1 MRKVTVPSSMDT
13 FCWCPTRSILV
24 SSVSWFLCW
33 VLWQELIKICWQ
45 WRRGNALESFFSSSL
60 QVMCQKMVCY
70 MFNLDFSKV
79 RCFGGKK
86 LEIEKPKKET

>member
-1 MRKVTVPSSMDT
+1 MPYKEYTCV
-13 FCWCPTRSILV
+13 FCVLV
-24 SSVSWFLCW
+24 SLLGTLAGANKDLLAMEKGKCPR
-33 VLWQELIKICWQ
+33 EL
-45 WRRGNALESFFSSSL
+45 FSSSL